1 MSSTFLSL
9 SYHIVFATKG
19 RLPLIQSEWRD
30 RLHRYLGGA
39 VNGLG
44 GVPLAIGGVAD
55 HVHLLVGLRATHCLA
70 DFMREV
76 KRQSSVWVRDELRIT
91 GFAWQEG
98 YSAFTVSPTALG
110 GVRSYIE
117 TQDEHHRQRT
127 FRDELIELLTKAEI
141 MFDPKYLD

>member
-1 MSSTFLSL
+1 M
-9 SYHIVFATKG
+9 
-19 RLPLIQSEWRD
+19 PLIKSEWRD

-39 VNGLG
+39 INGLG

-70 DFMREV
+70 DFMREI

-91 GFAWQEG
+91 GFSWQEG
-98 YSAFTVSPTALG
+98 YSAFSVSPTALG

-117 TQDEHHRQRT
+117 AQEEHPRQRSS
-127 FRDELIELLTKAEI
+127 REELIELLAKSGVE
-141 MFDPKYLD
+141 FDSKYLE